1 MCIESYK
8 GNKDSSL
15 TTSFVAIITL
25 ATDEY
30 QRKLLDLY
38 PPVPRKNPQQRSSKD
53 QRLKFLINTLRRVGD
68 LQWI

>member
-38 PPVPRKNPQQRSSKD
+38 PPVPRKTLSSVVPKTNG
-53 QRLKFLINTLRRVGD
+53 LNFL
-68 LQWI
+68 